1 MKNSS
6 INKRNIILYIIGI
19 ILLFLLIE
27 LLSIIINNP
36 LIFPNIFVI
45 FKEIFIILTNGS
57 FYISLGTTILELFIS
72 IIIVFILGIT
82 LGLIAGINQNISIIL
97 KPIMSFLRCIPI
109 IVIIISSLI
118 IFSNNRIIPIISII
132 LILILLP
139 IVYEGVLEGTKNID
153 RSLID
158 VYRLDSKIN
167 INIIIKV
174 YLPLINSHIKEVF
187 VSSIGLGIKALI
199 TIEYICGI
207 RNTIGN
213 LIMNGVNDINYVS
226 IYAYTIIL
234 ALLIILLENL
244 IGLIFKLLGYK

>member
-132 LILILLP
+132 LILLP

>member
-27 LLSIIINNP
+27 LLSLIINNP

-45 FKEIFIILTNGS
+45 FKEIFIILTNGR

-109 IVIIISSLI
+109 IVIIISALI
-118 IFSNNRIIPIISII
+118 IFSNNRIIPIISI
-132 LILILLP
+132 ILILLP

-174 YLPLINSHIKEVF
+174 YLHLINSHIKEVF

-207 RNTIGN
+207 KNTIGN

-244 IGLIFKLLGYK
+244 IGLIFKLLCYK

>member
-27 LLSIIINNP
+27 LLSLIINNP
-36 LIFPNIFVI
+36 LIFPNIFTI
-45 FKEIFIILTNGS
+45 FKEIFTILTKGS
-57 FYISLGTTILELFIS
+57 FYISLGTTLLELIIS
-72 IIIVFILGIT
+72 IIIAFILGIF
-82 LGLIAGINQNISIIL
+82 LGLLAGINHNIGIIL

-109 IVIIISSLI
+109 IVIIISALI
-118 IFSNNRIIPIISII
+118 IFSNNKIIPIISII
-132 LILILLP
+132 LILLP
-139 IVYEGVLEGTKNID
+139 IVYETIKAGTSSID
-153 RSLID
+153 KSLID
-158 VYRLDSKIN
+158 VYKLDSKIN
-167 INIIIKV
+167 FKVIFKV

-213 LIMNGVNDINYVS
+213 LIMNRVNDINYTS

-234 ALLIILLENL
+234 AILIILFEY
-244 IGLIFKLLGYK
+244 IIKLLFKPLKHK

>member
-27 LLSIIINNP
+27 LLSLIINNP

-57 FYISLGTTILELFIS
+57 FYISLGTTMLELFIS

-118 IFSNNRIIPIISII
+118 IFSNNRIIPIISI
-132 LILILLP
+132 ILILLP

-244 IGLIFKLLGYK
+244 IGLIFKLLCYK

>member
-27 LLSIIINNP
+27 LLSLIINNP

-109 IVIIISSLI
+109 IVIIISALI

-132 LILILLP
+132 LILLH
-139 IVYEGVLEGTKNID
+139 IVNEGVLEGTKNID

-174 YLPLINSHIKEVF
+174 YLHLINSHIKEVF

-207 RNTIGN
+207 KNTIGN

-244 IGLIFKLLGYK
+244 IGLIFKLLCYK

>member
-6 INKRNIILYIIGI
+6 INKRNTILYIIGI

-109 IVIIISSLI
+109 IVIIISALI
-118 IFSNNRIIPIISII
+118 IFSNNRIIPIISI
-132 LILILLP
+132 ILILLP